1 MLKQQN
7 IAIADS
13 NIALLGSD
21 IEKKIREQASNGEPA
36 WKTAG
41 QKTGIEIWRIKQ
53 FKLEAVPEKIH
64 GQFYEGDSYIVLK
77 TVITDSGASWDV
89 YFWLGTHTTQD
100 EAGTAAYK
108 TVELDD
114 HLKGAPI
121 QHREVEGYES
131 DQFLELFSKKGGIR
145 LLKGGFE
152 SGFQHVKPESY
163 QPRLL
168 QVHGTTSKNIR
179 VIEVPLAAS
188 SLNSS
193 DVFILDAG
201 LKIYQFNGSKAKPM
215 EKNKGS
221 VLANSIKD
229 ERENG
234 SDVDVFDENDSDA
247 TPFWAFF
254 GGKQAIAAETSTA
267 TVAPFEKS
275 LHRLS
280 DASGKV
286 TFSKVSSGKLEKSA
300 LQGNDVFILDAG
312 FHVFLWIGSNSSN
325 TERKTALQYAIEY
338 LKQNNRPNYLPIT
351 RIFQG
356 GENEVFN
363 AQFN

>member
-1 MLKQQN
+1 
-7 IAIADS
+7 
-13 NIALLGSD
+13 
-21 IEKKIREQASNGEPA
+21 
-36 WKTAG
+36 
-41 QKTGIEIWRIKQ
+41 
-53 FKLEAVPEKIH
+53 
-64 GQFYEGDSYIVLK
+64 
-77 TVITDSGASWDV
+77 
-89 YFWLGTHTTQD
+89 
-100 EAGTAAYK
+100 
-108 TVELDD
+108 
-114 HLKGAPI
+114 LKGAPI

-131 DQFLELFSKKGGIR
+131 DQFIGLFSKKGGIR

-152 SGFQHVKPESY
+152 TGFQDVKPESY

-168 QVHGTTSKNIR
+168 QVHGTTASNIR

-221 VLANSIKD
+221 VLANSIRD

-254 GGKQAIAAETSTA
+254 GGKRTIAAETSTA
-267 TVAPFEKS
+267 VTAPFEKS

-286 TFSKVSSGKLEKSA
+286 TFTKVSQGKLDKSV
-300 LQGNDVFILDAG
+300 LQSSDVFILDAG
-312 FHVFLWIGSNSSN
+312 FHVFLWIGNNSSN
-325 TERKTALQYAIEY
+325 TERKTALQYAIDY
-338 LKQNNRPNYLPIT
+338 LKQNGRPNYLPIS
-351 RIFQG
+351 RLFQG
-356 GENEVFN
+356 AENEVFN